1 MEILLGDKQS
11 FIAEARKE
19 QIIQACIDT
28 LEELGYT
35 NVSLTK
41 IAKKAKVSTGLI
53 SYHFSDKMDLISQTL
68 MYLLNKK
75 LDFISGKVVQKE
87 TPIAQLE
94 AYIEASLAY
103 QVANYKNNIAL
114 IEIVFNA
121 QNEEGIPYYR
131 VDNEEEEDQLNTFLK
146 EILIQGQQKQEF
158 SNEFDAEMIC
168 VLIQGAIEESMLKQK
183 YSFNFEKY
191 KDELIKIVTKIVMQ

>member
-1 MEILLGDKQS
+1 VEILLGDKQS

-131 VDNEEEEDQLNTFLK
+131 VDNEEEDQLNTFLK

>member
-1 MEILLGDKQS
+1 MGDKQS

-131 VDNEEEEDQLNTFLK
+131 VDNEEEDQLNTFLK

>member
-75 LDFISGKVVQKE
+75 LEFISGKVVQKE

>member
-131 VDNEEEEDQLNTFLK
+131 VDNEEEDQLNTFLK

>member
-75 LDFISGKVVQKE
+75 LHFISGKVVQKE

-131 VDNEEEEDQLNTFLK
+131 VDNEEEDQLNTFLK